1 MTTLSLAGRRADRLD
16 TDPPLDWRVL
26 AVWSALFLNVLQFTA
41 LPTVL
46 PIPGPVGQLIAQGA
60 LPLAVLLAL
69 VANPR
74 GLMRPNAYVVAFSL
88 LVLLAL
94 MVSLHNPFLAG
105 STLPRTAVRRVRGG
119 AVAAEPLLGSARPP
133 AAAVSPHLPA
143 RGGRLGRAGPGGRP
157 RAGVLVRRTAR
168 RGVLAD
174 LSHPGGALRRR
185 AARHHRRAVDVPRH
199 RRPQRRAR
207 RGHGGDGHDHDPHA
221 DGAAR
226 GHGRTDLRVR
236 QPAAGPFPGAAGVD
250 VGRSARSGGAGG
262 LRLRGHV
269 VAAAG
274 AEHRRGKR
282 THRPDQR
289 LDGRAG
295 RIRVR

>member
-105 STLPRTAVRRVRGG
+105 SSYRALRFAGFVGVLWLLSPYWGRRDLLLLRCHRICLLVVVGSIALGPRGC
-119 AVAAEPLLGSARPP
+119 
-133 AAAVSPHLPA
+133 
-143 RGGRLGRAGPGGRP
+143 P

-185 AARHHRRAVDVPRH
+185 AARHHGRAVDVPRH
-199 RRPQRRAR
+199 RRPQRSAR

-236 QPAAGPFPGAAGVD
+236 QPAAGAFPGAAGVD
-250 VGRSARSGGAGG
+250 VGRRARSGGAGG
-262 LRLRGHV
+262 LRLGGHV

-274 AEHRRGKR
+274 AEHRRGER
-282 THRPDQR
+282 THRPDQC